1 MFLNWIKLEQKIKA
15 QTILFSSVEK
25 HQNVKIMCINELS
38 VLPISK
44 MHGFSVFCINYEIE
58 GFASELKLNEY
69 D

>member
-1 MFLNWIKLEQKIKA
+1 
-15 QTILFSSVEK
+15 
-25 HQNVKIMCINELS
+25 MCINELS